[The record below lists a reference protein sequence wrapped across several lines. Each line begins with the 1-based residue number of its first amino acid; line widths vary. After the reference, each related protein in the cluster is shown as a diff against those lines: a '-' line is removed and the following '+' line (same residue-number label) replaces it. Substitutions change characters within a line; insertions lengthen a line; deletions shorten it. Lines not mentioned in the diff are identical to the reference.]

1 MANIIKLGSLLLDG
15 THIEPC
21 SEYQPGQI
29 IEFANGNDVPW
40 VIANGLL
47 IASWRLLYN
56 ISWNDLNE
64 QSLVF
69 GKRISINGQQF
80 LCRLLK
86 VGANVNAPNEWDAAL
101 DIVGAADS
109 LWEWRKAFCWGQENS
124 ASYRA
129 LRGCGAAR
137 RWYFVAPDIRRLNYG
152 YRPVLELLPTE
163 HRNFGNRIC
172 AIGGQ
177 SILYGTLVDV
187 TDYDMIILSEPTSMM
202 AKADNGKLYSKLQN
216 RMVVIDYHQ
225 MIVQTIE
232 GE

>member
-1 MANIIKLGSLLLDG
+1 M
-15 THIEPC
+15 
-21 SEYQPGQI
+21 
-29 IEFANGNDVPW
+29 
-40 VIANGLL
+40 
-47 IASWRLLYN
+47 YN

-64 QSLVF
+64 QNLVF

-109 LWEWRKAFCWGQENS
+109 LWGWRKAFCWGQENS

-177 SILYGTLVDV
+177 SILYGKILELTS
-187 TDYDMIILSEPTSMM
+187 YDAIIQPEQTSIF
-202 AKADNGKLYSKLQN
+202 AAADDGRLYSNLN
-216 RMVVIDYHQ
+216 DGTIAIDQHL
-225 MIVQTIE
+225 MAVQVLSNTKSE
-232 GE
+232 